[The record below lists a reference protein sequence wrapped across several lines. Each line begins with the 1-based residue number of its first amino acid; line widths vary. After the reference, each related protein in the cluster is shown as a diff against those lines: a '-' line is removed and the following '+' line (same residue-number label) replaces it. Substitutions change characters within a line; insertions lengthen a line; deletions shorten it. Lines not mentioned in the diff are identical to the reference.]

1 MKLSDAINNL
11 NHELDARAEQA
22 QKEDDAYAKR
32 QSDEDLQRAIAA
44 EGGERTQTSEQIDT
58 EYQKQMDTAEEEH
71 EQSDEEYYKDHPSFR
86 SELGYVAASST
97 VIHAAAEALGV
108 TPVPTP
114 EKTPERTS
122 EPTKKSKPKAKKKKM
137 RYDPRNPL
145 TWDPRFRG

>member
-1 MKLSDAINNL
+1 MKLSDAIENL

-22 QKEDDAYAKR
+22 QKEDDAYAQR
-32 QSDEDLQRAIAA
+32 QSDEDLQRAVVA

-58 EYQKQMDTAEEEH
+58 EYQQRMDTAEEEH
-71 EQSDEEYYKDHPSFR
+71 EQSDEQYYKDHPFVR
-86 SELGYVAASST
+86 SELGHAAASSV

-108 TPVPTP
+108 TPASAP
-114 EKTPERTS
+114 EIVPERSS
-122 EPTKKSKPKAKKKKM
+122 EPTKKPKPKAKKKKM